1 MIQPID
7 RNSLKC
13 VVVLGNDNPQRIE
26 IPIIEDLCETE
37 LMVETNTDGYGRIYK
52 TPDIDITFTSQQNE
66 FEGLFNKIIDRFRL
80 YGWSIEVGLEIFND
94 NYLLFK
100 LNMSVEFDDIETDMQ
115 YYFNGKFYINEIDEI
130 IDDKED
136 TEIDLLSTNSLD
148 KTVSITPIELE
159 DIVTRF
165 KAISTINTYKAFGG
179 KELEQTTFPVQI
191 SSTNPSSYNSL
202 PHVSN
207 IIKYNEIEL
216 NSNNIQYSPTEIGA
230 SGEEGNINGYNYS
243 NFSYFSFK
251 PSTTTN
257 VEFKINN
264 ISFRINKPPFFN
276 IDLYSRYVYLAFV
289 IEETDLD
296 GNRISITE
304 ERLHTIFS
312 NNYNDIFLE
321 INNEVSIKKQIN
333 VPSNRNIRI
342 YLVLATYLEIESIS
356 SDPAYRNKVSQNIYM
371 LKNPNLIIQLED
383 IYSDTTTKA
392 SRFIN
397 IGEQIIK
404 SITNNRVVEFKSPT
418 FKQGVGNY
426 NFKDVFC
433 TNGSYLRRFSNVKF
447 VAKFKEWKETLR
459 YLFNSDYEVYKG
471 KIFVGHYTE
480 FRTDKEIYKI
490 NYNDNTNKLL
500 ITFNQ
505 RIQKS
510 NIKIEYNKYE
520 DDETNTK
527 EVVHSECNF
536 SIRGTKLNDLEVD
549 IQIPYIADTIQIE
562 TTRRESFDKDSTK
575 STREDDDLYI
585 IDCYEGTYNNAP
597 RIINRRAELFDVAEG
612 IYSVD
617 TSYNLRF
624 TLKRLLIDIY
634 NEIIAETTQYVNRD
648 DLPKLT
654 LQYYKN
660 NVPLRLKPIGGTNL
674 TSTKETTEN
683 VDIIKSEL
691 NKPKVKG
698 LIYEI
703 VVGRRFKFNEWQE
716 LVHNLFTDRGYVTFY
731 DDEIEIKI
739 YPIEMKYL
747 WYREQLTIKG
757 ELKYD

>member
-179 KELEQTTFPVQI
+179 KELEQTTFPYRI
-191 SSTNPSSYNSL
+191 SNNIYTSFENY
-202 PHVSN
+202 N
-207 IIKYNEIEL
+207 IIKYSEEEIKSE
-216 NSNNIQYSPTEIGA
+216 NIIYSPYEIG
-230 SGEEGNINGYNYS
+230 ELTGNVGNV
-243 NFSYFSFK
+243 NFYEAYSYFSIKPDVSIKITFVLNDFHFK
-251 PSTTTN
+251 LDNTINGTN
-257 VEFKINN
+257 NYI
-264 ISFRINKPPFFN
+264 R
-276 IDLYSRYVYLAFV
+276 LYLSQ
-289 IEETDLD
+289 EETDLN
-296 GNRISITE
+296 GNQTSYNSELLYEVINNNTLIIPNNFSITK
-304 ERLHTIFS
+304 T
-312 NNYNDIFLE
+312 YNTP
-321 INNEVSIKKQIN
+321 N
-333 VPSNRNIRI
+333 NRNVRI
-342 YLVLATYLEIESIS
+342 YFRLVTLLQNENGVSKLYLE
-356 SDPAYRNKVSQNIYM
+356 
-371 LKNPNLIIQLED
+371 KNPILQLKTED

-703 VVGRRFKFNEWQE
+703 LVGRRFKFNEWQE